1 MRYLSVA
8 GSVILL
14 LFHVTTVSA
23 QIKTLN
29 GKIIPAETM
38 TQFLKAEIDSF
49 HIPGL
54 SIAFINNNKIV
65 YHHALGYADIASARK
80 VDDETLFESASMS
93 KTVFA
98 FFILKMAEKGV
109 IALDTPLYTYLPNPD
124 IAYDERYKLITA
136 RMVLEHTT
144 GMPNWREYD
153 LADSSLHIKK
163 GMLYLKFKPGTAF
176 SYSGEAYQY
185 LTDVIAHLL
194 HTNVIDL
201 GDIVYREV
209 CAPLGM
215 KHAYFSWNDY
225 LQQHR
230 ATGYRLQQ
238 DSINTPGELKKF
250 EAFSAAGGLRT
261 SALDYANF
269 LIALLEEKG
278 LKKSSFR
285 EMLKPGVYLTDTA
298 MIAETGE
305 AWGLGLAIKQTPYG
319 VRYMHSGNNGDF
331 TAYFVIYKEK
341 KSGFVF
347 LVNNSEAGE
356 LFEKLLPFFTDGDP
370 GAGVSSK

>member
-1 MRYLSVA
+1 MRYLSVI
-8 GSVILL
+8 GSLALL
-14 LFHVTTVSA
+14 TFHVTIATA
-23 QIKTLN
+23 QIKALN
-29 GKIIPAETM
+29 GKSIPDEAM
-38 TQFLKAEIDSF
+38 DRFLKKAMDSF

-54 SIAFINNNKIV
+54 SIAFINNSKIV
-65 YHHALGYADIASARK
+65 YHRALGYADIASAK
-80 VDDETLFESASMS
+80 KTDDESLFEAASMS

-124 IAYDERYKLITA
+124 LAYDERYKLITA

-163 GMLYLKFKPGTAF
+163 GMLYLKFKPGKTF

-185 LTDVIAHLL
+185 LVDVIAHLL
-194 HTNVIDL
+194 HTSVTDL

-225 LQQHR
+225 VRQHR
-230 ATGYRLQQ
+230 ATGYRLEH

-269 LIALLEEKG
+269 IIALLEKRG

-298 MIAETGE
+298 MIKDTGE
-305 AWGLGLAIKQTPYG
+305 AWGLGLAIKHTPYG
-319 VRYMHSGNNGDF
+319 VRYMHSGNNGDY
-331 TAYFVIYKEK
+331 TAYFVIYNEK
-341 KSGFVF
+341 RSGFVF

-356 LFEKLLPFFTDGDP
+356 LFDTLLPLFTDG
-370 GAGVSSK
+370 VSGIKSN